1 MPFWVTE
8 EAGNSLWDE
17 LFLGGVTWPGVWQ
30 LKTSVGRA
38 VDKAKTAGV
47 DGYTT
52 TDKGYT
58 GGEISLEGKFFRELD
73 WLDFEALLP
82 NFHPRR
88 PGAIKTPLDIY
99 HPAPALLGITYVYL
113 ENIEIGHPTAPSLIC
128 PVTLKC
134 SEWFP
139 NTKKTSSSKKVKG
152 FSGTGN
158 AGQPLNPQ
166 DFQVNPPSSG
176 GSNL

>member
-1 MPFWVTE
+1 MAYWISTE
-8 EAGNSLWDE
+8 FGNSLWDE
-17 LFLGGVTWPGVWQ
+17 LFLGGVTWPGVWRQ
-30 LKTSVGRA
+30 STEVGRA

-58 GGEISLEGKFFRELD
+58 GGVMQFEGRFFDELS
-73 WLDFEALLP
+73 WLDFEALVP

-113 ENIEIGHPTAPSLIC
+113 EKIKIGHPAEGSLIC
-128 PVTLKC
+128 PVTLEL

-139 NTKKTSSSKKVKG
+139 NTKKTGSSKKVKG

-158 AGQPLNPQ
+158 AGQPLNPA
-166 DFQVNPPSSG
+166 DFQVRPPSAG